1 MAITEAEQKQESLAE
16 YPSTQKRILIMLAG
30 YLAVFL
36 ISLASHPFPYHTPHT
51 NQKPQD
57 QNIISTAIPKIT
69 DEFHSLSDIG
79 WYGSAY
85 VLTMCS
91 FQLLVGKICKYYP
104 AKPIFL
110 SSILLFEIGSAIC
123 GAAPSS
129 DVFIFGRAL
138 AGLGASGL
146 YSSLMVIMFHTVPVQ
161 QRPIYQ
167 GFFGAVTTIASVVG
181 PLLGGTFTDKVSWR
195 WCFYVN
201 LPIGAVTIAILILI
215 LHLPNQK
222 LDPRASGFVGKLKQL
237 DPFGNLVFFPGM
249 VCLILALQW
258 GGTQYS
264 WKNFRIILLLVLCGV
279 LCLSFAAIQIWK
291 KEDATVPPRL
301 VKQRSIAAAMWFGFF
316 NFGAMMVFLYYLPI
330 WFQAVKG
337 VSAVKSGI
345 MLLPLIIS
353 ATITTLASGFFIS
366 KIGYYNPLLILS
378 TIVTSIGAGLFTT
391 FTPATS
397 HAKWIGCQVLFG
409 AGLGFGAQGP
419 MNIAQTVLDRSDVA
433 TGMAAV
439 MFFRFLGSAICL
451 PIAQNVFLGQLVSRM
466 KNLPGI
472 SPNDVINGGATDIRL
487 LATGDEL
494 DVLLGDYNAAIVCVF
509 YMVTAACCLT
519 VVGSLAAEW
528 RSLKARASEQK
539 GGDKVE
545 GSKESEMDV

>member
-1 MAITEAEQKQESLAE
+1 MSTPPSRDSKKSPMAITEPEKKQEPLVD

-36 ISLASHPFPYHTPHT
+36 ISL
-51 NQKPQD
+51 D

-110 SSILLFEIGSAIC
+110 GSILLFEVGSAIC

-129 DVFIFGRAL
+129 DVFIFGRAV
-138 AGLGASGL
+138 AGLGSSGL
-146 YSSLMVIMFHTVPVQ
+146 YSSLMVIMFHVVPIQ

-167 GFFGAVTTIASVVG
+167 GFFGAVSTVASIIG
-181 PLLGGTFTDKVSWR
+181 PLLGGTFTDKASWR

-201 LPIGAVTIAILILI
+201 LPIGAVTIIILILI
-215 LHLPNQK
+215 LHLPSQK
-222 LDPRASGFVGKLKQL
+222 LAPRASGLIGKVKQL

-258 GGTQYS
+258 GGTKYS

-279 LCLSFAAIQIWK
+279 LCLCFAAIQAWK

-316 NFGAMMVFLYYLPI
+316 NFAAMMVLLYYLPI

-353 ATITTLASGFFIS
+353 SVIAILTSGIFIS
-366 KIGYYNPLLILS
+366 KIGYYNPPLILS
-378 TIVTSIGAGLFTT
+378 TIITSIGAGLFTT
-391 FTPATS
+391 FTPTTG

-409 AGLGFGAQGP
+409 IGLGFGAQGP
-419 MNIAQTVLDRSDVA
+419 MNIAQTILNRSDIA
-433 TGMAAV
+433 TGTAAI
-439 MFFRFLGSAICL
+439 MFVRFLGSATSL
-451 PIAQNVFLGQLVSRM
+451 PIAQNIFLGQLVSRM

-472 SPNDVINGGATDIRL
+472 SPHDVVNGGATDIRM
-487 LATGDEL
+487 LATGGEL
-494 DVLLGDYNAAIVCVF
+494 DVLLGDYNAAIVDVF

-519 VVGSLAAEW
+519 VVGTLAVEW
-528 RSLKARASEQK
+528 RSTKARAGEGEQK
-539 GGDKVE
+539 GEDKVE
-545 GSKESEMDV
+545 GSKESAMDV

>member
-1 MAITEAEQKQESLAE
+1 MSTPPSRDSEKSPVAITEAEAKQESQAE

-36 ISLASHPFPYHTPHT
+36 ISL
-51 NQKPQD
+51 D

-104 AKPIFL
+104 VKPIFL

-129 DVFIFGRAL
+129 N
-138 AGLGASGL
+138 
-146 YSSLMVIMFHTVPVQ
+146 
-161 QRPIYQ
+161 
-167 GFFGAVTTIASVVG
+167 GFFGAVTTIASVIG

-195 WCFYVN
+195 WCFYIN
-201 LPIGAVTIAILILI
+201 LPIGAVTIVILILI

-222 LDPRASGFVGKLKQL
+222 LDPQASGFVGKVKQL

-264 WKNFRIILLLVLCGV
+264 WKNVRIILLLVLCGV
-279 LCLSFAAIQIWK
+279 LCLSFAIIQVWK
-291 KEDATVPPRL
+291 KENATVPPRL

-337 VSAVKSGI
+337 ASAVKSGI

-366 KIGYYNPLLILS
+366 KIGYYNPVLILS

-391 FTPATS
+391 FTPATG

-439 MFFRFLGSAICL
+439 MFLRFLGSAICL
-451 PIAQNVFLGQLVSRM
+451 PIAQNVFLGQLVSHM

-472 SPNDVINGGATDIRL
+472 SPDDVINGGATDIRL
-487 LATGDEL
+487 LAAGDEL
-494 DVLLGDYNAAIVCVF
+494 DVLLGDYNAAVVDVF

-528 RSLKARASEQK
+528 RSLKDRAGEQK
-539 GGDKVE
+539 GEKVE
-545 GSKESEMDV
+545 GGTESGMDV